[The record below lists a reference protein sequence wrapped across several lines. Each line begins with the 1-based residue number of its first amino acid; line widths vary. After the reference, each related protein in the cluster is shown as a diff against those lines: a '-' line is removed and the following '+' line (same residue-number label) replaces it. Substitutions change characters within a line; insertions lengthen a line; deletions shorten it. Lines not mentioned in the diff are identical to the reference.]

1 MTVTN
6 LQLKDALQMP
16 EFDKCLAAIL
26 NEVDI
31 NHKRIEGEYKRDVYC
46 RLKESGEFNAADI
59 KNLFIGALNKELNP
73 SRYPSTVRN
82 FIIACCY
89 EAFKKLVEQLKENQ
103 PQIIGVKKDEKSN

>member
-6 LQLKDALQMP
+6 LQLGDALQMP
-16 EFDKCLAAIL
+16 EFDKCLKEVLNRIDKSHRAAASA
-26 NEVDI
+26 
-31 NHKRIEGEYKRDVYC
+31 YKRDVYD

-82 FIIACCY
+82 FIRACCY
-89 EAFKKLVEQLKENQ
+89 EALKKLVEQLKENQ
-103 PQIIGVKKDEKSN
+103 PQTIGVKKDEKSN